1 MNNRNVIPEKF
12 KWLFRQLIPNFGT
25 ILVVAVLLFAS
36 NAYAAPVG
44 AGVTPSIINYQ
55 CTLTNASGIPLNGNI
70 GMTFKLYAVQSGG
83 TPLWTET
90 HNAISF
96 TNGLCNVSLGS
107 ITPIPASVWDSPI
120 IYLGVKVA
128 GDAAELAPR
137 QIVGAVPYA
146 MNATGT
152 MVLPD
157 NSVNSAKIIDGSV
170 TTADLAPGTASKITF
185 LTSPVTLLN
194 RWGANTDNVVI
205 SVSQHVPATAKI
217 VILGVGTGSTDETT
231 IWVYGNPG
239 VRYMTCSGE
248 TWHWGN
254 CQGMVPLYPDQTIR
268 WGASAKN
275 GAAASQAITLLGY
288 IE

>member
-36 NAYAAPVG
+36 NVYAAPVG
-44 AGVTPSIINYQ
+44 AGVTPSVINYQ
-55 CTLTNASGIPLNGNI
+55 CTMTNASGIPLNGNI

-107 ITPIPASVWDSPI
+107 ITPIPASVWDSPT
-120 IYLGVKVA
+120 IYLGIKVA

-152 MVLPD
+152 VVLPD
-157 NSVNSAKIIDGSV
+157 NIV
-170 TTADLAPGTASKITF
+170 TTSKIVDGA
-185 LTSPVTLLN
+185 VTRAKAPMLL
-194 RWGANTDNVVI
+194 G
-205 SVSQHVPATAKI
+205 SLVSNQFI
-217 VILGVGTGSTDETT
+217 QTGSTSVNLQPGLNSPAGTT
-231 IWVYGNPG
+231 TFSTPFTSAPVVIGIDVSDNMANVALNLIVNTTSTGATWIVWSGHNSG
-239 VRYMTCSGE
+239 VRQVVIN
-248 TWHWGN
+248 W
-254 CQGMVPLYPDQTIR
+254 I
-268 WGASAKN
+268 
-275 GAAASQAITLLGY
+275 AIGK
-288 IE
+288 